1 MSFIRP
7 LEKEINC
14 KIVYYGA
21 GLAGKSSNLQA
32 IFKKTGSEK
41 NGKLVSLTDTQDRT
55 LFFDFLPLTIQ
66 KVKGFT
72 VRFHIYTVPGQ
83 VLYENSR
90 KIILKGV
97 DGVVFVVDSQVQR
110 IEDSLKSWQGL
121 KSNLK
126 ELGGELEKIPLVIQ
140 YNKRDIPSVAPVLEL
155 QKIFNQKD
163 RPSFEAIATKGVG
176 VMESL
181 QSISKQVLQNLKKS

>member
-14 KIVYYGA
+14 KIVYYGPSLS
-21 GLAGKSSNLQA
+21 GKSTNLQSIFKSTGAGKQ
-32 IFKKTGSEK
+32 
-41 NGKLVSLTDTQDRT
+41 GKIVSLTDTQDQT
-55 LFFDFLPLTIQ
+55 LFFDFLPMTIQ
-66 KVKGFT
+66 KIKGYT

-110 IEDSLKSWQGL
+110 IEDNLLSWQGL
-121 KSNLK
+121 QRNLR
-126 ELGGELEKIPLVIQ
+126 EQGIHFEKLPLVLQ
-140 YNKRDIPSVAPVLEL
+140 YNKRDLKGIAPTDEL
-155 QKIFNQKD
+155 QKIFNQRD
-163 RPSFEAIATKGVG
+163 APSFESVATKGDG

-181 QSISKQVLQNLKKS
+181 QSISKQVLQNLKRS